1 MAKSTSKNWVCPFCS
16 RPQTVTDGQEFRRTE
31 YLSLREHK
39 YGEAGV
45 SVAALA
51 CANPEC
57 REITLTVYFTKG
69 EGTWDTYRAKE
80 VVASY
85 PLRPEST
92 AKSQPSYIPQ
102 AIRDDYYEA
111 CRVRDLSPKSS
122 ATLARRCLQGMIRDF
137 CSIAMSRL
145 IDELD
150 ELSRRVT
157 AGNAPAGVT
166 PEAVDAIDHVRSIG
180 NIGAHMEKDVN
191 VIVDID
197 PGEAQVLIELI
208 EVRRMVR
215 CS

>member
-1 MAKSTSKNWVCPFCS
+1 
-16 RPQTVTDGQEFRRTE
+16 
-31 YLSLREHK
+31 
-39 YGEAGV
+39 
-45 SVAALA
+45 
-51 CANPEC
+51 
-57 REITLTVYFTKG
+57 
-69 EGTWDTYRAKE
+69 
-80 VVASY
+80 
-85 PLRPEST
+85 
-92 AKSQPSYIPQ
+92 
-102 AIRDDYYEA
+102 
-111 CRVRDLSPKSS
+111 
-122 ATLARRCLQGMIRDF
+122 MIRDF